1 MFIVADN
8 LSRDLS
14 GYPPSKTPFNLLNC
28 CYVLNG
34 ISDLKAFLGFRFFSP
49 SKDAVSMKAAPSAEE
64 VNKIRSAGNI
74 YYALVRTISPTNTL
88 LQLTYSN
95 FPFLITFVIVP

>member
-34 ISDLKAFLGFRFFSP
+34 IRDLKAFLGFRFFYP

-64 VNKIRSAGNI
+64 VKQIRSAGNI
-74 YYALVRTISPTNTL
+74 SYALVRTMSPTKTL
-88 LQLTYSN
+88 LQLTY
-95 FPFLITFVIVP
+95 